1 MQLDYVLTE
10 KRGTNHV
17 VISLL
22 LALQFIGVVVSLSK
36 FEYRRSVRYERL
48 LVNASYV
55 TGSRQMRLSRTP
67 RLEIDSTKAE
77 PVFVW
82 ISNDDVLSLIGHMG
96 LGLLPVFSQLAL

>member
-1 MQLDYVLTE
+1 
-10 KRGTNHV
+10 
-17 VISLL
+17 
-22 LALQFIGVVVSLSK
+22 
-36 FEYRRSVRYERL
+36 
-48 LVNASYV
+48 
-55 TGSRQMRLSRTP
+55 MRLSRTP